1 MIKSKILDDG
11 VRLVTEQTS
20 FVQSVAIGI
29 WVKAGAM
36 DETPDI
42 SGISHLIEHM
52 MFKGTEKRT
61 ARDIAADVDRIGGQ
75 INAFTGKEAT
85 CYYIKTISSNA
96 DKAAEILLD
105 MLLGSKFDSGEMKKE
120 KKVICEERKS
130 GWR

>member
-52 MFKGTEKRT
+52 MFKGTETRT

-85 CYYIKTISSNA
+85 
-96 DKAAEILLD
+96 
-105 MLLGSKFDSGEMKKE
+105 
-120 KKVICEERKS
+120 
-130 GWR
+130 